1 MPQCHQVVFFP
12 LIDPTSV
19 VSLMKMRL
27 PQAISSLPKM
37 EHPFFFYVG
46 IDNVSWWLIV
56 IVVRGLKKLRCMIT
70 TCKGVIH
77 IRAIINDLTFEPKY
91 TLTLE
96 KL

>member
-27 PQAISSLPKM
+27 QQAISSLPKM

-46 IDNVSWWLIV
+46 IDNVS
-56 IVVRGLKKLRCMIT
+56 
-70 TCKGVIH
+70 
-77 IRAIINDLTFEPKY
+77 
-91 TLTLE
+91 
-96 KL
+96 